1 MTTKD
6 DDIDLLL
13 GEVSPIDGRYRRRTR
28 KLAAYFSEAA
38 LIRYRVRIEIE
49 WYLSLAAHPK
59 FDALAPLA
67 AADAQRLRRVY
78 EDFSIA
84 DARTVKKFEAETN
97 HDVKAVEYFLKQ
109 KLAAIDPAL
118 PAEIVHFACT
128 SEDISNLAWALM
140 LKEFVA
146 RELAPQL
153 AGLLTTIAAMARRFK
168 AVAMIA
174 RTHGQPATPTTMG
187 KELAVF
193 AARLERQL
201 GHLEGQAYLGKL
213 NGAVGNFNAH
223 QAACPEI
230 DWIEHS
236 RRFVEGLGLQW
247 NPLTTQI
254 ESHDFI
260 AELFH
265 LMVQID
271 TVLLGFARDLWGYIA
286 LGYFRQRP
294 VAGEVGSSTM
304 PHKVNPIDFENAE
317 GNLGLAS
324 SLFQHL
330 ATKLPVSRWQ
340 RDLSDSTAMRSIGG
354 AFGHLTIA
362 LDSIA
367 RGLSRVEL
375 DERRIGADLDD
386 AQAFEVIAEAIQTV
400 MRRQRLE
407 NPYERLKELT
417 RGRTIDRAV
426 LEKFV
431 ASLPLDPAAREA
443 LRKLTP
449 RGYVG
454 LAEEL
459 VERFCPAP
467 PAGAKDV
474 NNRSGDG

>member
-1 MTTKD
+1 MTTRD
-6 DDIDLLL
+6 DDTDLLL
-13 GEVSPIDGRYRRRTR
+13 NEISPIDGRYRRRTR
-28 KLAAYFSEAA
+28 TLAAYFSEAA

-49 WYLSLAAHPK
+49 WYLSLAAHPQ
-59 FDALAPLA
+59 FDALVPLA
-67 AADAQRLRRVY
+67 PTDATRLRRVY
-78 EDFSIA
+78 EDFSPA
-84 DARTVKKFEAETN
+84 DARAVKKLEAETN
-97 HDVKAVEYFLKQ
+97 HDVKAVEYFLKR
-109 KLAAIDPAL
+109 KFAAIDPAL

-146 RELAPQL
+146 RELRPQL
-153 AGLLTTIAAMARRFK
+153 ESLLATIAAMARRFK

-174 RTHGQPATPTTMG
+174 RTHGQAASPTTMG

-193 AARLERQL
+193 AARLQRQL
-201 GHLEGQAYLGKL
+201 SHLARQEYLGKL

-223 QAACPEI
+223 RAAYPEI

-236 RRFVEGLGLQW
+236 RRFVEELGLKW

-260 AELFH
+260 AELCH
-265 LMVQID
+265 VMIQID
-271 TVLLGFARDLWGYIA
+271 TVLLGLARDMWGYVA
-286 LGYFRQRP
+286 LGYFRQRAL
-294 VAGEVGSSTM
+294 AGEIGSSTM

-317 GNLGLAS
+317 GNLGLATA
-324 SLFQHL
+324 LFQHL

-340 RDLSDSTAMRSIGG
+340 RDLSDSTAMRSIGS

-362 LDSIA
+362 LDSMA
-367 RGLSRVEL
+367 RGFSRVDL
-375 DERRIGADLDD
+375 DQRRIAAELDD
-386 AQAFEVIAEAIQTV
+386 AQTFEVIAEAIQTL
-400 MRRQRLE
+400 MRRHRLE

-417 RGRTIDRAV
+417 RGQTIDRAV
-426 LEKFV
+426 IEEFV

-443 LRKLTP
+443 LGKLTP
-449 RGYVG
+449 RGYIG

-467 PAGAKDV
+467 P
-474 NNRSGDG
+474 DGTRTV

>member
-6 DDIDLLL
+6 DDTDLLL
-13 GEVSPIDGRYRRRTR
+13 SEVSPIDGRYRRRTR
-28 KLAAYFSEAA
+28 ALAAYFSESA
-38 LIRYRVRIEIE
+38 LIRYRVRVEIE

-59 FDALAPLA
+59 FDALAPLGTA
-67 AADAQRLRRVY
+67 EARRLRRVY
-78 EDFSIA
+78 EDFSLA
-84 DARTVKKFEAETN
+84 DARAVKRFEAETN

-146 RELAPQL
+146 RELGPQL
-153 AGLLTTIAAMARRFK
+153 ERLLATLATMARRFK

-174 RTHGQPATPTTMG
+174 RTHGQPASPTTMG

-201 GHLEGQAYLGKL
+201 GHLERQEYLGKL

-223 QAACPEI
+223 RAAYPEI

-236 RRFVEGLGLQW
+236 RRFVESLGLKW

-265 LMVQID
+265 VMVRID

-286 LGYFRQRP
+286 LGYFRQRAI
-294 VAGEVGSSTM
+294 AGEVGSSTM

-317 GNLGLAS
+317 GNLGLAAA
-324 SLFQHL
+324 LFQHL

-340 RDLSDSTAMRSIGG
+340 RDLSDSTAMRSVGS
-354 AFGHLTIA
+354 AFGHLVIA
-362 LDSIA
+362 LDSLA
-367 RGLSRVEL
+367 RGLSRVDL
-375 DERRIGADLDD
+375 DERRIAADLDD
-386 AQAFEVIAEAIQTV
+386 AQAFEVIAEAIQTL
-400 MRRQRLE
+400 MRRYRLE

-426 LEKFV
+426 IEKFV
-431 ASLPLDPAAREA
+431 ALLPLDPAAHEA

-449 RGYVG
+449 RDYIG

-467 PAGAKDV
+467 PGSAKEV
-474 NNRSGDG
+474 